1 MSLLLLIARFLFYS
15 YGRVEILSG
24 FVNGIFLVVIS
35 FFVFLA
41 AIQRLFDPPK
51 VNTNRLLVSAVNV
64 LCLQS
69 LVIDKQNLAVSNQIE
84 RFTRS
89 ANEEQIQKQS
99 YGPLKFP
106 AFTQGALAS
115 V

>member
-1 MSLLLLIARFLFYS
+1 M
-15 YGRVEILSG
+15 EILSG

-64 LCLQS
+64 FCLQS
-69 LVIDKQNLAVSNQIE
+69 SVIDKQTLAATNQIE
-84 RFTRS
+84 SFARS
-89 ANEEQIQKQS
+89 ANQEQIQKNS
-99 YGPLKFP
+99 KISRPCY
-106 AFTQGALAS
+106 ALCI

>member
-1 MSLLLLIARFLFYS
+1 MSFYS

-51 VNTNRLLVSAVNV
+51 VNTERLLVSAVDV
-64 LCLQS
+64 LYLQS
-69 LVIDKQNLAVSNQIE
+69 SVIDSLNLC
-84 RFTRS
+84 
-89 ANEEQIQKQS
+89 
-99 YGPLKFP
+99 
-106 AFTQGALAS
+106 S
-115 V
+115 VR

>member
-1 MSLLLLIARFLFYS
+1 MSFYS

-51 VNTNRLLVSAVNV
+51 VNTERLLVSAVD
-64 LCLQS
+64 
-69 LVIDKQNLAVSNQIE
+69 I
-84 RFTRS
+84 
-89 ANEEQIQKQS
+89 
-99 YGPLKFP
+99 
-106 AFTQGALAS
+106 
-115 V
+115 

>member
-1 MSLLLLIARFLFYS
+1 MSFYS

-51 VNTNRLLVSAVNV
+51 VNTERLLVSAVDV
-64 LCLQS
+64 C
-69 LVIDKQNLAVSNQIE
+69 IYKA
-84 RFTRS
+84 R
-89 ANEEQIQKQS
+89 
-99 YGPLKFP
+99 
-106 AFTQGALAS
+106 
-115 V
+115 

>member
-1 MSLLLLIARFLFYS
+1 MLLLLLIARFLFYS

-51 VNTNRLLVSAVNV
+51 VNTNRLLVSAVMFCV
-64 LCLQS
+64 Y
-69 LVIDKQNLAVSNQIE
+69 K
-84 RFTRS
+84 
-89 ANEEQIQKQS
+89 
-99 YGPLKFP
+99 
-106 AFTQGALAS
+106 AS
-115 V
+115 